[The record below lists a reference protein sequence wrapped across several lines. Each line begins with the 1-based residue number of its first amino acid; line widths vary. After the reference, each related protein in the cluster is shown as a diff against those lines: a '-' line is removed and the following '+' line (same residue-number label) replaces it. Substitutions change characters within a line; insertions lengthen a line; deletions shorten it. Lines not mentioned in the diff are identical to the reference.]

1 MGFDG
6 VQEKWIA
13 LFSSIVTG
21 AAIVEVYSAG
31 AAGSYDGT
39 LQLVKLRLWRFFL
52 TNPIILSN
60 PEAEK
65 FNLSFSDNG

>member
-1 MGFDG
+1 MDFDA
-6 VQEKWIA
+6 VQDKWIA

-39 LQLVKLRLWRFFL
+39 LQLVKFQLW
-52 TNPIILSN
+52 S
-60 PEAEK
+60 
-65 FNLSFSDNG
+65 